1 VSRSGSRSVGIL
13 LAGLVAAGTPVS
25 SAAADD
31 APVVEL
37 EAPVVPLVA
46 PVVDLELSTSD
57 LRGDTRV
64 DDQRQRIKVT
74 LASEVLFDKDSAR
87 LRPVATGRLREV
99 AATLRRRGA
108 GAVSIVG
115 YTDDLGTAAH
125 GLTLSRQRATA
136 VAGVLRRSLGE
147 GSYPFTVTGRGEA
160 DPAVPN
166 TSESNRRL
174 NRRVILTYRASGRAD
189 SR

>member
-1 VSRSGSRSVGIL
+1 VSRSGSRT
-13 LAGLVAAGTPVS
+13 AGVLVLLVAAGAPTF
-25 SAAADD
+25 SAVADD
-31 APVVEL
+31 APVTSL
-37 EAPVVPLVA
+37 DTRVVPLLA

-74 LASEVLFDKDSAR
+74 LASEVLFGKDSAR
-87 LRPVATGRLREV
+87 LRPVAASRLRDISD
-99 AATLRRRGA
+99 TLRDRGR

-136 VAGVLRRSLGE
+136 VARVLRRSLGE
-147 GSYPFTVTGRGEA
+147 AAYPFTVTGKGEA

-166 TSESNRRL
+166 TSERNRKL
-174 NRRVILTYRASGRAD
+174 NRRVVLTYRASDPAD
-189 SR
+189 RR